1 MKAKIFIVED
11 EPSIATLVKYNLEK
25 ENYIVF
31 ISNNGEEGLKEIK
44 KTEPD
49 LVLLDWMLPDLSGI
63 DICNAL
69 RKESKYKN
77 LPIIM
82 LTAKNQ
88 EEDKVLGL
96 NKGADDYLVK
106 PFSHKELIAR
116 VKALLRRSKP
126 SKVEDLVSFKDLTID
141 RLQRRVFR
149 GNVEIDLG
157 PTEYKLIDFF
167 ITSPTRVYSREQLLE
182 NIWTSNI
189 NVELRTVDVHI
200 RRLRQAINLPNSKDL
215 IRTVRSAGY
224 ALDQEKY

>member
-215 IRTVRSAGY
+215 IRTVRGAGY

>member
-31 ISNNGEEGLKEIK
+31 TSNNGEEGLKEIK

>member
-116 VKALLRRSKP
+116 VKA
-126 SKVEDLVSFKDLTID
+126 
-141 RLQRRVFR
+141 
-149 GNVEIDLG
+149 
-157 PTEYKLIDFF
+157 
-167 ITSPTRVYSREQLLE
+167 
-182 NIWTSNI
+182 
-189 NVELRTVDVHI
+189 
-200 RRLRQAINLPNSKDL
+200 
-215 IRTVRSAGY
+215 
-224 ALDQEKY
+224 

>member
-31 ISNNGEEGLKEIK
+31 TSNNGEEGLKEIK

-215 IRTVRSAGY
+215 IRTVRGAGY

>member
-1 MKAKIFIVED
+1 
-11 EPSIATLVKYNLEK
+11 
-25 ENYIVF
+25 
-31 ISNNGEEGLKEIK
+31 
-44 KTEPD
+44 
-49 LVLLDWMLPDLSGI
+49 MLPDLSGI

>member
-1 MKAKIFIVED
+1 MTKILVVED
-11 EPSIATLVKYNLEK
+11 EKSLSEPLAYLLRREGYDVSVVDNGPAAIDALDPSP
-25 ENYIVF
+25 
-31 ISNNGEEGLKEIK
+31 
-44 KTEPD
+44 PD
-49 LVLLDWMLPDLSGI
+49 LMLLDLMLPGLSGTEV
-63 DICNAL
+63 CREVRA
-69 RKESKYKN
+69 RSS

-126 SKVEDLVSFKDLTID
+126 SKVEDVVSFKDLTID

-200 RRLRQAINLPNSKDL
+200 RRLRKAINLPNSKDL

>member
-31 ISNNGEEGLKEIK
+31 TSNNGEEGLKEIK

-126 SKVEDLVSFKDLTID
+126 SKVEDVVSFKDLTID